1 MKEAV
6 RSYYKNR
13 SRRETETEIASA
25 KAHSRSLNPLT
36 YEVLVA
42 VAGGNKKRYKGRGG
56 CKSNKKTRKNA
67 LGTVFTETQHAA
79 ETCRPREKTL
89 DTIEVKGSRKKE
101 KRREEREAQGRME
114 ECKMNGG

>member
-1 MKEAV
+1 MAFSSLSLAV
-6 RSYYKNR
+6 GRFGGGGGGGG
-13 SRRETETEIASA
+13 
-25 KAHSRSLNPLT
+25 
-36 YEVLVA
+36 YE
-42 VAGGNKKRYKGRGG
+42 GRLFRVCTHQG
-56 CKSNKKTRKNA
+56 TIRKNA